1 MLMGLCVLSP
11 TIQLLQVGGDDENA
25 GAAAEKHEAFDMS
38 EVVIKQVIHTI
49 EFVLGCVSNTASYL
63 RLWALSLA
71 HAQLSE
77 VFWNFAMIMP
87 LSMDK
92 VCTLQTCTIYPTPLH
107 ALDAS
112 PCSECLRFISS
123 RSEFRS
129 C

>member
-1 MLMGLCVLSP
+1 MFMGLHVLSP
-11 TIQLLQVGGDDENA
+11 GIKLLQVGGDDENA
-25 GAAAEKHEAFDMS
+25 AAAEKHEAFDMS